1 MIFIFKN
8 LVKMINFWITSN
20 IIYHKKADDSYFA
33 KKKTMYFSHLPFG
46 FNLKKGS
53 TNLHF
58 HYVFFVLSA
67 AVGPV
72 NMGLN
77 SQVSSVELRP
87 LSGFFY
93 A

>member
-1 MIFIFKN
+1 
-8 LVKMINFWITSN
+8 MINFWSTSN
-20 IIYHKKADDSYFA
+20 IIYHKKADGSYFA

-46 FNLKKGS
+46 YNLRKGS

-58 HYVFFVLSA
+58 HYVLLVMSA
-67 AVGPV
+67 GGGPV
-72 NMGLN
+72 NKGLH